1 MPHFVSIVVP
11 SAGFTQRSTIDV
23 DLEEIHVFSVSNMG
37 FDYLEIPF
45 TFLIL
50 IVPAFA
56 LDHDFIYIR

>member
-37 FDYLEIPF
+37 FDYLESLFF
-45 TFLIL
+45 TIFLPWNTFY
-50 IVPAFA
+50 VFK
-56 LDHDFIYIR
+56 F

>member
-37 FDYLEIPF
+37 FDYLERLSLFF
-45 TFLIL
+45 TIFLPWNTFY
-50 IVPAFA
+50 VFK
-56 LDHDFIYIR
+56 F